1 MIALCVM
8 LLKIVGCDVLVD
20 AALVVRVRLP
30 MPSPRPPVAVVN
42 VGEAASWSCSFVI
55 CSSRRICWML
65 VTCV

>member
-30 MPSPRPPVAVVN
+30 MPNPRPPVAVVN
-42 VGEAASWSCSFVI
+42 VGEA
-55 CSSRRICWML
+55 
-65 VTCV
+65 

>member
-8 LLKIVGCDVLVD
+8 LLKIGGCDVLVD

-42 VGEAASWSCSFVI
+42 AGEA
-55 CSSRRICWML
+55 
-65 VTCV
+65 